1 MCSDSPLMLSLV
13 RYRMDKNYT
22 ALKTQQVVILRLKKK
37 KKKKPSLRGQEEH
50 NSLK

>member
-37 KKKKPSLRGQEEH
+37 KKKPSLRGQEEH

>member
-13 RYRMDKNYT
+13 RYQMDKNYT

-37 KKKKPSLRGQEEH
+37 KKNIPKGTGRT
-50 NSLK
+50 